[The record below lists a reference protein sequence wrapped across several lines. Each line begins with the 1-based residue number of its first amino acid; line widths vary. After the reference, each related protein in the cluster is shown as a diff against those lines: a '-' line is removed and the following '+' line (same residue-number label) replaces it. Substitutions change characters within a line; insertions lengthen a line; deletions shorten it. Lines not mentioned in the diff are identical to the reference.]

1 MKNFWQLINLGF
13 KTTPLSC

>member
-1 MKNFWQLINLGF
+1 MKNFWQLISVGF